1 MMSQRFLFH
10 TFTLSH
16 IFVTSFFIKAPLI
29 RSSLRSG
36 LCYIFLNLVDLSCM
50 TQQLVTREQGG
61 PYEDAYLDLLVR
73 FYAV

>member
-1 MMSQRFLFH
+1 MYLPLKRSFDAH
-10 TFTLSH
+10 TMDS
-16 IFVTSFFIKAPLI
+16 VRE

-36 LCYIFLNLVDLSCM
+36 LCYIFLNLVDQSCM

>member
-1 MMSQRFLFH
+1 MFFLRFGDFALLF
-10 TFTLSH
+10 LL
-16 IFVTSFFIKAPLI
+16 IFFAFPPFI

-36 LCYIFLNLVDLSCM
+36 LCYIFLNLVDQSCM

-61 PYEDAYLDLLVR
+61 PYEDAYLDLLAR